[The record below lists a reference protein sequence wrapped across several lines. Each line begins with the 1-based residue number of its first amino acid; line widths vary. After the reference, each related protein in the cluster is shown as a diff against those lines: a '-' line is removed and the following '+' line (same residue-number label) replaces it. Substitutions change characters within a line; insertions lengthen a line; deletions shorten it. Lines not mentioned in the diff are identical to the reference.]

1 MLRNFVMK
9 FRQLIVLSVISAFAL
24 SAQAAFVTGMS
35 RAQIEAGVA
44 AQQAAGND
52 FTAVVANGAAV
63 QPLAAPLTSLAVPTT
78 QTLCSASC
86 R

>member
-1 MLRNFVMK
+1 
-9 FRQLIVLSVISAFAL
+9 
-24 SAQAAFVTGMS
+24 MS